1 MRLCFFGLCKNN
13 VICVDLEEMY
23 FCRCDERFIGWY
35 CDIDINE
42 CKFFFCKNGVI
53 CLNIYGFYNCKC
65 RKEWIGIYCDKD
77 VNECLNNL
85 CF

>member
-1 MRLCFFGLCKNN
+1 M
-13 VICVDLEEMY
+13 
-23 FCRCDERFIGWY
+23 
-35 CDIDINE
+35 DINE

-85 CF
+85 CFKNIMCINRENGYFC